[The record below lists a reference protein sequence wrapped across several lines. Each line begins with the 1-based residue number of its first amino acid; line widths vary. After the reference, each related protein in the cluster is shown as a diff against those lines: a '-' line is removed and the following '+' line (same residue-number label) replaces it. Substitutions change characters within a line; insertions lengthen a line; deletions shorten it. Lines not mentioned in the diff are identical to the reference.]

1 MPDVRDALASLTVR
15 GRTFLAGGITALVC
29 ALVLGQDSLARL
41 GAFVLLLPLGSAYVL
56 SRSRH
61 HLVLRRTVEPAVVVA
76 GEPAL
81 VRLVVTNE
89 ARTPTGVLLLEEVLP
104 YALGARPRF
113 VVTSIAGHREH
124 HLTYPT
130 RPEVRGRHEIGPLTV
145 RATDPF
151 GLVELG
157 RTFQSTTPL
166 VAVPH
171 TIALSAG
178 LAAQTWAGSGHSRP
192 RSFSVGHAE
201 DATVR
206 EYRQGDDMRRVHWPT
221 SARTEELMVR
231 REEQPL
237 QARAVIVLDNRATA
251 HHGRGLSSSLETAVT
266 TAASIATHLASRG
279 HRVSVAS
286 ATELLDNAPR
296 GGREPTRDTA
306 SLLALLADV
315 ALTDAPALDVS
326 WLTQTPTGT
335 QVVAVLGSITPADH
349 AALAR
354 LERHGRSPRAVV
366 LATEE
371 WKQGQ
376 PRLGDEKAHD
386 PVAVLTA
393 GGWRAGRL
401 GPADPLDRVWQQVAR

>member
-1 MPDVRDALASLTVR
+1 MRDALSSLTVR

-41 GAFVLLLPLGSAYVL
+41 GALVILLPVASAYVL

-61 HLVLRRTVEPAVVVA
+61 RLVLRRTVEPQVVVA

-89 ARTPTGVLLLEEVLP
+89 ARTATGTLLLEEVLP

-113 VVTSIAGHREH
+113 VLNSIAGNWDQ
-124 HLTYPT
+124 HLTYPV
-130 RPEVRGRHEIGPLTV
+130 RPEVRGRHAVGPLTIRV
-145 RATDPF
+145 TDPF

-166 VAVPH
+166 VAVPR
-171 TIALSAG
+171 TIPLSVG

-201 DATVR
+201 DVTVR

-237 QARAVIVLDNRATA
+237 QARAVLVLDNRAVA
-251 HHGRGLSSSLETAVT
+251 HGGRGLSSSFETAVVV
-266 TAASIATHLASRG
+266 AASIVTHLVARG
-279 HRVSVAS
+279 HRVTLAS
-286 ATELLDNAPR
+286 ATGSLDTVLSGGTEPARDAAALL
-296 GGREPTRDTA
+296 E
-306 SLLALLADV
+306 SLADV
-315 ALTDAPALDVS
+315 ELTSERALDLS
-326 WLTQTPTGT
+326 WLRNTPTGT
-335 QVVAVLGSITPADH
+335 QVIAVLGGTTAADH
-349 AALAR
+349 RALAR

-366 LATEE
+366 LDVGGWRHGALRPSEE
-371 WKQGQ
+371 T
-376 PRLGDEKAHD
+376 DHD
-386 PVAVLTA
+386 TVALLTA
-393 GGWRAGRL
+393 SGWRAGLL
-401 GPADPLDRVWQQVAR
+401 GRTDSLDRVWQQVAR